1 MKIELWSIGKPN
13 EKIYDA
19 AITDFIKRINFYYA
33 FKLINTPSK
42 ANGNAPI
49 AAQLKTEGE
58 QLNSLLLAGDALII
72 LDDKGKS
79 LTTLQLATQFEK
91 YLNLN
96 YKRIIFLIG
105 GAYGIDESIKNKA
118 IFSLSLGAL
127 TMPHQLVR
135 LVFAEQFYRI
145 CTVLKNEKYHHE

>member
-19 AITDFIKRINFYYA
+19 AITDFIKRINFYYN
-33 FKLINTPSK
+33 FKLLNIASK
-42 ANGNAPI
+42 ANGNNPI
-49 AAQLKTEGE
+49 AAQLKTEAE
-58 QLNSLLLAGDALII
+58 QLNNMITAHDAVII

-79 LTTLQLATQFEK
+79 LTTLQLAAQFEK

-96 YKRIIFLIG
+96 YKRIVFIIG
-105 GAYGIDESIKNKA
+105 GAYGIDDTIKNKA